1 MHEMSLAEGVLQL
14 IEDAAREQAFSRVTA
29 VWLEIGELA
38 GVEVEA
44 MKFCFDAV
52 TRDSIAAG
60 ARLEIIA
67 TPGSGW
73 CMECAVTVPLGE
85 VFGACPRCGRHRVQV
100 TGGTEMR
107 VKELEVEVA

>member
-14 IEDAAREQAFSRVTA
+14 IEDASRRQSFARVST
-29 VWLEIGELA
+29 VWLEIGQLA

-44 MKFCFDAV
+44 MRFCFDAV
-52 TRDSIAAG
+52 TRGSMAEG
-60 ARLEIIA
+60 AQLEVIA

-73 CMECAVTVPLGE
+73 CMQCSATVALSE
-85 VFGACPRCGRHRVQV
+85 VFGACPRCGTHQVQV

-107 VKELEVEVA
+107 VKELEVG